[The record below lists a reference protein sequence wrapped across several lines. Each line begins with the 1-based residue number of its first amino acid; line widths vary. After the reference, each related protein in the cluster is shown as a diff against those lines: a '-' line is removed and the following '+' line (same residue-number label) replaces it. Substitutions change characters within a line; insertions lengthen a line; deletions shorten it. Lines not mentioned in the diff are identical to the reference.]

1 MPVMTTTPETHRAR
15 RGALVVLM
23 ALSALWVVWGIW
35 FVMAPDT
42 NPGGQCSGLGFGC
55 TLTPHDFA
63 AFAGAIVVAPL
74 TVVVV
79 VVTLVVRVVRI
90 GRGSPR
96 TMWDV
101 LLGVL
106 LLLVVA
112 LWLVATVA
120 GSL

>member
-1 MPVMTTTPETHRAR
+1 MTTTPESRRAP
-15 RGALVVLM
+15 RGAFIVLL
-23 ALSALWVVWGIW
+23 ALGALWVAWGLW
-35 FVMAPDT
+35 FVTAPDT
-42 NPGGQCSGLGFGC
+42 NAGGQCSGLGFGC
-55 TLTPHDFA
+55 TLTPHDLA

-79 VVTLVVRVVRI
+79 AVTLVVRVVRI

-106 LLLVVA
+106 LLLAGA
-112 LWLVATVA
+112 LWLVGTVA